1 MTDKLD
7 HRRDDSETK
16 QPAGNVRGRPELE
29 FPGRRSFIVMLVAA
43 GTAFVGALLA
53 VPLVMFAT
61 DPLFRKTG
69 GTAWSDAGP
78 ISDFSDVTQPAEP
91 IIQVETR
98 DGWRLAVSKKPVFV
112 MPPKAGAHRVFS
124 SICPHLGCQV
134 EWVGNQQHFYC
145 PCHGSVFAED
155 GSLLKGPAPRGL
167 DYLDSK
173 VEQGRLMVRYQ
184 YFRLLVPDREV
195 IG

>member
-1 MTDKLD
+1 MDELD
-7 HRRDDSETK
+7 RRREDREAD
-16 QPAGNVRGRPELE
+16 QPAEHVRGRPELE

-53 VPLVMFAT
+53 IPLVMFAT

-69 GTAWSDAGP
+69 GATWSDAGP
-78 ISDFSDVTQPAEP
+78 ISDFTDITQPAEP
-91 IIQVETR
+91 IIQVKSR
-98 DGWRLAVSKKPVFV
+98 DGWRLIMSKKPVFV
-112 MPPKAGAHRVFS
+112 MPPKASFRRVFS

-134 EWVGNQQHFYC
+134 EWVGDQQHFYC

-155 GSLLKGPAPRGL
+155 GSVVQGPAPRGL

-173 VEQGRLMVRYQ
+173 IEKERLMVRYQ

>member
-1 MTDKLD
+1 VGKADDYK
-7 HRRDDSETK
+7 HREPIQHTG
-16 QPAGNVRGRPELE
+16 AARGRPELE

-61 DPLFRKTG
+61 SPLFQKSG
-69 GTAWSDAGP
+69 GAAWSDAGP
-78 ISDFSDVTQPAEP
+78 TSDFSDLSQPAEP
-91 IIQVETR
+91 IIRVENR
-98 DGWRLAVSKKPVFV
+98 DGWRQVMSEKPVFV
-112 MPPKAGAHRVFS
+112 MPPKASAHRVFS

-134 EWVGNQQHFYC
+134 EWVGGQRHFYC
-145 PCHGSVFAED
+145 PCHASVFAED
-155 GSLLKGPAPRGL
+155 GSVVKGPAPRGL

-173 VEQGRLMVRYQ
+173 VEQGRLMVKYQ
-184 YFRLLVPDREV
+184 YFRLLVPDREI

>member
-1 MTDKLD
+1 MDE
-7 HRRDDSETK
+7 RRELPENASTI
-16 QPAGNVRGRPELE
+16 QPTGNIRGRPELD

-43 GTAFVGALLA
+43 GTAFVGALLS

-61 DPLFRKTG
+61 DPLFRKAG
-69 GTAWSDAGP
+69 AKSWSEVGP
-78 ISDFSDVTQPAEP
+78 ASDFADITQPAEP
-91 IIQVETR
+91 IIRVESR
-98 DGWRLAVSKKPVFV
+98 DGWRLNISQKPVFV
-112 MPPKAGAHRVFS
+112 MPPIVSAHRVFS

-134 EWVGNQQHFYC
+134 EWVGDQRHFFC
-145 PCHGSVFAED
+145 PCHGSVFEED

-173 VEQGRLMVRYQ
+173 VEEGKLMVRYE
-184 YFRLLVPDREV
+184 YFRLLVPDREI